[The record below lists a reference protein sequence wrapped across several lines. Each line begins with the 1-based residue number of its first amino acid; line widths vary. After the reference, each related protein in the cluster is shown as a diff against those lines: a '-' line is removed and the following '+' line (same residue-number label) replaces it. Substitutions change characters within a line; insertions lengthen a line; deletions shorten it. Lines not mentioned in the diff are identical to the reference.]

1 MDRKDWKELF
11 APRILQRG
19 LVYYREGAVKM
30 LQRKGDVVNAVVL
43 GRERYRVEIGLKG
56 DEITDWSCD
65 CPYASEG
72 TPCKHMAA
80 VFYGLDDADR
90 EEAPAPRE
98 GQRSIRA
105 RIEGMDPEQAQA
117 LLLRLAERDTA
128 VAEQIRSATEPPS
141 KQQVQRWKRQIARLL
156 RRAAEGHGYIE
167 YDRAWD
173 TMCELDDLLS
183 DTTGQLLAAGYVWE
197 AFSLTG
203 YGFQAAAQCDMD
215 DSDGG
220 LTMLAETCLGLWR
233 AQIEAAAPD
242 LRRRMYQW
250 FQEVCRTSDDLC
262 QELSWEAQQELFH
275 APEFLRSNIAQLD
288 RMIREEQAR
297 PDRGYSRLPQLV
309 IQKLER
315 MEELGLIND
324 LDYGRR
330 YAADAVNLRGWPRRR
345 IAMELQK
352 KGVPEE
358 VIEKALADI
367 TEETEIETA
376 CRLLEGPYRGKLR
389 DRRERDKVKAA
400 LQRRGFSYE
409 VIRQAVSRAME
420 ALPEGGETPEPEETP
435 ETGDGQEELLALIRK
450 KYAKNMADRAGMEK
464 TIAALYRRGY
474 PLEEIKAAMNT
485 ILEQE
490 ENCRDD

>member
-1 MDRKDWKELF
+1 MVNFKEDERLNTLNHSCAHLMAQAIKHLYPQAKF
-11 APRILQRG
+11 WVGPVVAEG
-19 LVYYREGAVKM
+19 FYYDIDLGD
-30 LQRKGDVVNAVVL
+30 DVVRDEDIENIEKEILKIFPRRGKDQIIRFNSINVVFDQKNNGLPNANGEIIEGIQREYFTNDGGSKLILTNKFIIFEINKYVSFDCEELGISEKVRYAVL
-43 GRERYRVEIGLKG
+43 REILDSAANEDELRSARER
-56 DEITDWSCD
+56 
-65 CPYASEG
+65 
-72 TPCKHMAA
+72 
-80 VFYGLDDADR
+80 
-90 EEAPAPRE
+90 
-98 GQRSIRA
+98 
-105 RIEGMDPEQAQA
+105 A
-117 LLLRLAERDTA
+117 L
-128 VAEQIRSATEPPS
+128 
-141 KQQVQRWKRQIARLL
+141 
-156 RRAAEGHGYIE
+156 
-167 YDRAWD
+167 
-173 TMCELDDLLS
+173 DLLS
-183 DTTGQLLAAGYVWE
+183 AAEQTSGTLRQKLLRWYGEE
-197 AFSLTG
+197 AV
-203 YGFQAAAQCDMD
+203 
-215 DSDGG
+215 
-220 LTMLAETCLGLWR
+220 
-233 AQIEAAAPD
+233 EAAV
-242 LRRRMYQW
+242 L
-250 FQEVCRTSDDLC
+250 
-262 QELSWEAQQELFH
+262 
-275 APEFLRSNIAQLD
+275 
-288 RMIREEQAR
+288 
-297 PDRGYSRLPQLV
+297 
-309 IQKLER
+309 R

-352 KGVPEE
+352 KGVPAE
-358 VIEKALADI
+358 VIEEALADI

-389 DRRERDKVKAA
+389 DRKERDKVKAA